1 MGHIIWLIFDELV
14 KIGFLGSFEMELDDL
29 NESIENSVKE
39 EISQLFESVEG
50 INDVIVS
57 NITIKEMAGKES
69 STD

>member
-1 MGHIIWLIFDELV
+1 MSYIICI
-14 KIGFLGSFEMELDDL
+14 FLGSFEMELDDL

-57 NITIKEMAGKES
+57 NITIKEIENHCTS
-69 STD
+69 S